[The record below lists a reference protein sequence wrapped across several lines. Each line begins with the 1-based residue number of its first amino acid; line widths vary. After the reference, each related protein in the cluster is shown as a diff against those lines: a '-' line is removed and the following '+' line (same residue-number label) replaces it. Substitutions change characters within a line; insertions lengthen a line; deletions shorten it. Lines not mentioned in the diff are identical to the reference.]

1 MKTYETPATLSQA
14 VANLEDELAYYK
26 EQLAVL
32 DRFKGFTISSVA
44 RAAKIMVDDHLRQYV
59 ETFRSTTTKMI
70 YEDAGFDI
78 DSTAFNDAVL
88 WSVMNWSSR
97 DRKGEEDMIEYVM
110 DKMLEFY
117 PDLVT
122 TNYDEQS
129 TLRRQ
134 LSVSLNHA
142 YKVAK
147 LIDSY

>member
-14 VANLEDELAYYK
+14 VANLEGELAYYK
-26 EQLAVL
+26 EQVAVL

-44 RAAKIMVDDHLRQYV
+44 RAAKIMVDDHLRQHV
-59 ETFRSTTTKMI
+59 ESFRSTTTKMI
-70 YEDAGFDI
+70 YEDAGFDC
-78 DSTAFNDAVL
+78 DSIAFNDAVL

-97 DRKGEEDMIEYVM
+97 DRKGEEDMIEYIM
-110 DKMLEFY
+110 EKMLDFY
-117 PDLVT
+117 PNLVT
-122 TNYDEQS
+122 SNYDEQS

-134 LSVSLNHA
+134 LTVSLNDT

>member
-59 ETFRSTTTKMI
+59 EGYRNTTTKMI
-70 YEDAGFDI
+70 YEDAGFDV
-78 DSTAFNDAVL
+78 DSIAFNDAVL

-97 DRKGEEDMIEYVM
+97 DRKGEEDMIEYIM

-117 PDLVT
+117 PNLVT
-122 TNYDEQS
+122 SNHDES
-129 TLRRQ
+129 SALRKQ
-134 LSVSLNHA
+134 LQGSLKRA